1 MINITLLPVL
11 IINRRLHHHD
21 TRSFVLITLISFCF
35 SFINKNANPEDRS
48 STFVTLMVDLYLSS
62 PAIIPNIQVCT
73 NLSIFFL
80 DDIVHMNDEEQL
92 EEYVL
97 NDNGKVW
104 QGTYKEPK
112 GYQWFF
118 GQFEAV
124 VLPSIMMLL
133 DRSSIPHQDRA
144 DPVKMARSISAI
156 VSCSFLHTYHNYF
169 VLS

>member
-1 MINITLLPVL
+1 M
-11 IINRRLHHHD
+11 
-21 TRSFVLITLISFCF
+21 
-35 SFINKNANPEDRS
+35 
-48 STFVTLMVDLYLSS
+48 
-62 PAIIPNIQVCT
+62 CT
-73 NLSIFFL
+73 YIYFP
-80 DDIVHMNDEEQL
+80 DDGVHMNDEEQL
-92 EEYVL
+92 DEYVL

-118 GQFEAV
+118 GQFEPV

-156 VSCSFLHTYHNYF
+156 VSFAFYTITYHNS
-169 VLS
+169 LCTS